1 MSTSFIHRRSVIAL
15 AGCLLADA
23 AWADGVSQAQAS
35 QARAVVQAQLDA
47 FAADDS
53 LRAFL
58 LGTDALRKRFGSP
71 DRFMAMVRRGYPVI
85 YRPAAVA
92 FLKPQRDGDQLIQ
105 PVQLTDAQGNGRLAT
120 YRLEQRGKAWLI
132 AACEVAPNEGS
143 FT

>member
-1 MSTSFIHRRSVIAL
+1 MIGPIRLRGFPMSSSSIHRRSVIAL

-23 AWADGVSQAQAS
+23 ARAAVVSQAQAS
-35 QARAVVQAQLDA
+35 QARSVVQAQLDA

-71 DRFMAMVRRGYPVI
+71 DRFIAMVRRGYPVV

-92 FLKPQRDGDQLIQ
+92 FLKPQRDGDH
-105 PVQLTDAQGNGRLAT
+105 VERVGAT
-120 YRLEQRGKAWLI
+120 GE
-132 AACEVAPNEGS
+132 
-143 FT
+143 